1 MEMEVHRRTVSD
13 SIFLCEKFF
22 ELRLF
27 CGRNKKNRRTALKSL
42 SAGSEM
48 SKTALYHSRHS
59 GTGNDLAKLAVLK
72 TKEASAYLSS
82 YDTAS

>member
-22 ELRLF
+22 EPRLF

-42 SAGSEM
+42 SAGSEIF
-48 SKTALYHSRHS
+48 KTAPYHSRHS
-59 GTGNDLAKLAVLK
+59 GTGNDPPKLAFLK
-72 TKEASAYLSS
+72 AKEASAYFSS

>member
-1 MEMEVHRRTVSD
+1 MERDLLRRTVSD
-13 SIFLCEKFF
+13 SIVLCEEFF

-59 GTGNDLAKLAVLK
+59 GTGNDPAKLAFLK
-72 TKEASAYLSS
+72 AKEASAYLSS

>member
-13 SIFLCEKFF
+13 FIFLCEKFF
-22 ELRLF
+22 EPRLF

-42 SAGSEM
+42 SAGSEIF
-48 SKTALYHSRHS
+48 KTAPYHSRHS
-59 GTGNDLAKLAVLK
+59 GTGNDPPKLAFLK
-72 TKEASAYLSS
+72 AKEASAYFSS